1 MKIIP
6 NETNDNLL
14 MKENLIEYFVIMIFW
29 ISCEKILD
37 ILLELVNKNNKLIIY
52 LTLLIIAVVILV
64 LKYHFELLI

>member
-6 NETNDNLL
+6 NEINDNLL